1 MPEYH
6 HVDSMPN
13 VFQLYPIIFPLYSH
27 YIQRSSHSIPIKSV
41 NRQHMIAFFHICP
54 WFLEKP
60 HHPVVAYSNSPIWIS
75 SATMER
81 HRKQPW
87 RKRSW
92 KGRANKKWWI
102 YRIAGWWFV
111 FLTFPYIGN
120 VIIPTDE
127 LIFFRSWNHQPD
139 CLFLWKY
146 GISPKMGCKMGK
158 IHLYHLTWWG
168 PPVEKVLNS
177 VDSVVYGRYN
187 ELVFMGSISIISQLW
202 FIIYNHITTSK

>member
-1 MPEYH
+1 MKKAQDYLKSHGWSSSLFKGGNLSGNPH
-6 HVDSMPN
+6 FRTCRN
-13 VFQLYPIIFPLYSH
+13 IIMWILCRMCSNYIPLYSH

-54 WFLEKP
+54 WFLEKT

-146 GISPKMGCKMGK
+146 GISPKMGCKIGK

-168 PPVEKVLNS
+168 PPVEKVLNC
-177 VDSVVYGRYN
+177 G
-187 ELVFMGSISIISQLW
+187 FCGLW
-202 FIIYNHITTSK
+202 